1 MPLDVASVIEV
12 GVLIGLPV
20 VNHRLRHVVGEGH
33 NVAVEGDW
41 AEVAVD
47 GIDFVQDPVVV
58 QMQEHNSLLPR

>member
-20 VNHRLRHVVGEGH
+20 VNHHLRHVVSEGH

-47 GIDFVQDPVVV
+47 GMDFVQDPIVV
-58 QMQEHNSLLPR
+58 QMQEHNSLLHR